1 MENRD
6 LERIRENDLHKLYPT
21 DLLVTGFDI
30 IFFWVARMV
39 LMGMYNLK
47 EEPFEKVYIHGLI
60 RDKEGQKMSKTKGN
74 VVDPLDMIAK
84 YGTDALRFSLAIQT
98 VPGSDIKFD
107 ESRVEGY
114 KHFANKIW
122 NASRYVLMNL
132 PEDFK
137 LKDISQTELEP
148 EDKWILYLLNET
160 VKKVREG
167 LESYDF
173 SKSAQALYTFFW
185 DFYCDWY
192 IEFTKERVYKGE
204 EKSREAAFNTL
215 IYVLDRALKLL
226 HPFMPYITEE
236 IWSYMPTKN
245 RESISLAEYPKPVRG
260 FEEYEETAKEVDFV
274 RDVITSIR
282 NFKTMLE
289 LPVTKKLEA
298 YFKGENEL
306 INALLKSY
314 KAQIERLARLEKFE
328 KTEQRPEKSLVIPIK
343 GGEIYISVEGVINV
357 EEVLT
362 KQRKKKE
369 KLIKELKK
377 VEAKLQNPK
386 FLERAPRE
394 IVEKEKRIHEELK
407 LELEKIENLLK
418 LLSS

>member
-167 LESYDF
+167 LESYEF